1 MKRRVW
7 MLVAFLAVIALVLAA
22 CGKAATT
29 TSTGTTVTGTTTG
42 TTPTTTTPTT
52 TTTPPTTTTTGAQK
66 PQYGGTAILPLAYD
80 ILYFDDTVGVNVY
93 CWSTRLTNDKLLQ
106 GDWAKGP
113 AGTHESDWLL
123 GGGNRMDQKAGAIAD
138 SWQIPQQGTIIFHI
152 RQGVHWQNTPTSDAR
167 NLVGGRVVTLADVV
181 FCLNRQFTT
190 KGSYMNVAYSG
201 LSKGAVVTSDSTA
214 GTVTITAPLSE
225 WVNLIT
231 LVPDFVNIYPP
242 EVISKY
248 GNIQDWRNSV
258 GTGPFVLTD
267 FVSNSSATFVRN
279 PNYWEK
285 NPVGPGK
292 GDQLPYVDGVKL
304 LIIPDV
310 ATLLSAFRTGKVDFM
325 DGYPLSN
332 VGADPQ

>member
-1 MKRRVW
+1 MKRTVW

-29 TSTGTTVTGTTTG
+29 TSTGTTVTGTAK
-42 TTPTTTTPTT
+42 TTPTT
-52 TTTPPTTTTTGAQK
+52 TTTPTTKPTTTAATTTTGAEK
-66 PQYGGTAILPLAYD
+66 PKYGGTPVDPTAYD

-93 CWSTRLTNDKLLQ
+93 CWSTRFTNDKLLQ

-138 SWQIPQQGTIIFHI
+138 SWQIPKQGTMIFHI
-152 RQGVHWQNTPTSDAR
+152 RQGVHWQNTPPSDAR
-167 NLVGGRVVTLADVV
+167 NLVGGRVVTVDDVV
-181 FCLNRQFTT
+181 FNLNRQFTA
-190 KGSYMNVAYSG
+190 KGSYMSVAYPG
-201 LSKGAVVTSDSTA
+201 LSKGAVVTSDKAA
-214 GTVTITAPLSE
+214 GTVTVTCPISE

-231 LVPDFVNIYPP
+231 LIPDFVNIYPP
-242 EVISKY
+242 EVINKY
-248 GNIQDWRNSV
+248 GNIQDWKNSV

-292 GDQLPYVDGVKL
+292 GDRCPTRMVSGC
-304 LIIPDV
+304 
-310 ATLLSAFRTGKVDFM
+310 
-325 DGYPLSN
+325 
-332 VGADPQ
+332 